1 MPEANNK
8 SFPNP
13 RNQDM
18 KRRLILAFA
27 LLSSFAFAQ
36 EEAKKEEAKP
46 AEAAKPAA
54 LSDIKIKMVT
64 TKGEIEATIFASKVP
79 MTSANFLNL
88 AKRGY
93 YNGIAFHRVISDFM
107 IQGGDPTESGR
118 GGPGYKFGD
127 EFHPSLKHSKP
138 GIFSMA
144 NAGPGT
150 NGSQFFITMAPT
162 PFLDNRH
169 SVFGEVTKGQ
179 DVVEKIL
186 GKMNTG
192 EQGGKVDPAGKGDK
206 IEKIEI
212 LDSTDALFAAQKE
225 NIDKWDAALKAAGK

>member
-1 MPEANNK
+1 
-8 SFPNP
+8 
-13 RNQDM
+13 M
-18 KRRLILAFA
+18 KRRVILALAMFA
-27 LLSSFAFAQ
+27 PFAFAQ
-36 EEAKKEEAKP
+36 EEKKE
-46 AEAAKPAA
+46 AEPAKPAA
-54 LSDIKIKMVT
+54 AAISDVKIKVVT
-64 TKGEIEATIFASKVP
+64 TKGDIEATIFASKVP
-79 MTSANFLNL
+79 MTAANFLNL

-93 YNGIAFHRVISDFM
+93 YNGISFHRVIEDFM

-118 GGPGYKFGD
+118 GGPGYKFAD
-127 EFHPSLKHSKP
+127 EFDKTLRHSKP

-162 PFLDNRH
+162 PFLNDKH

-179 DVVEKIL
+179 EIVNKIV
-186 GKMNTG
+186 GKVNTG
-192 EQGGKVDPAGKGDK
+192 EPGCKADGKGDK

-225 NIDKWDAALKAAGK
+225 NIEKWDAALKAAGK